1 MSSFKREMLHFVL
14 HQIKLLLSLELKQVG
29 DMY

>member
-14 HQIKLLLSLELKQVG
+14 RQIKLLLSLELKQVG